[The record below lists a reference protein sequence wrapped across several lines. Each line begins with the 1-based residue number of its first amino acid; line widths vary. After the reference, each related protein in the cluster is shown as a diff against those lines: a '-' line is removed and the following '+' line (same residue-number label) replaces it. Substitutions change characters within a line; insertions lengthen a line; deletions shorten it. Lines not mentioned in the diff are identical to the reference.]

1 LPRKNIVIAA
11 IVAGLLALGGAGF
24 YFYQQSQDG
33 SSAPAQQAT
42 AGNGPAAP
50 AANAGANGPVP
61 APVFLVLDKQAVLRF
76 SKAGQD
82 ISRQMQPVIEQA
94 QKNILGQRA
103 SLEQQAKALQD
114 NTALS
119 GDEREKRAAALEARN
134 QALQVEAQRR
144 QQQLADALNRANA
157 PISKAVGEIVPAI
170 TKQRGANLVLDRA
183 ALAQA
188 DPAFDI
194 TQEVISQLDAKLPSM
209 KVDLGS
215 APK

>member
-1 LPRKNIVIAA
+1 LSRKNIVIAA
-11 IVAGLLALGGAGF
+11 IVAGLLALGGVGF

-33 SSAPAQQAT
+33 TSGPTQQAAT
-42 AGNGPAAP
+42 GNGPAAP
-50 AANAGANGPVP
+50 AADAGAKGPVP

-82 ISRQMQPVIEQA
+82 ISHQMQPVIEQA

-114 NTALS
+114 NTGLS
-119 GDEREKRAAALEARN
+119 GDEREKRANALEARS
-134 QALQVEAQRR
+134 QALQAEAQRR
-144 QQQLADALNRANA
+144 QQQLAEALSRANA

-194 TQEVISQLDAKLPSM
+194 TQEVISQLDARLPTV
-209 KVDLGS
+209 KVQLD